1 MKKLGGEER
10 VEKKDEAKLDMS
22 KNLLI
27 PAILLHLKKIQ
38 THGYDLMHEI
48 TKFGIETVDKGY
60 FYRTLRQLEK
70 DNIVTSTWDTSS
82 SGPAKRIY
90 ALTEIGENQL
100 KLWAKTLDTHQ
111 KMVHQF
117 LDLYNPFIYP
127 THSSNGEDK

>member
-1 MKKLGGEER
+1 MLGGKR
-10 VEKKDEAKLDMS
+10 VREKDEQQLDMS

-38 THGYDLMHEI
+38 THGYDLIHEVA
-48 TKFGIETVDKGY
+48 KFGIESVDKGY

-90 ALTEIGENQL
+90 ALTETGKNHL
-100 KLWAKTLDTHQ
+100 KLWAETLDNHQ

-127 THSSNGEDK
+127 THLTKDKEEK